1 MAKVTLTPALAL
13 EYQQLF
19 STMEVNPDH
28 FGDVD
33 KIVAKILPEKTK
45 YEAVARAVKAP
56 WFFVAAIHNMESG
69 LRMDRHLHNG
79 DPLTARTKQVPANRP
94 PTGNPPFSWQESA
107 VDALKLRKIDAV
119 STWNLERILYEL
131 EGYNGWGY
139 RLYHQ
144 HVKSPYLWSFSNHYT
159 RGKYVADGTWS
170 DTARSQ
176 QCGAVVIIRRLEQR
190 GDIAPL
196 TTQARSREVP
206 LRYSSREVDRAADLQ
221 RFLNTFPGIAVRVDG
236 KPGEKTS
243 DAVKQLFGV
252 YLHGDPRTPNA

>member
-1 MAKVTLTPALAL
+1 
-13 EYQQLF
+13 
-19 STMEVNPDH
+19 
-28 FGDVD
+28 
-33 KIVAKILPEKTK
+33 
-45 YEAVARAVKAP
+45 
-56 WFFVAAIHNMESG
+56 
-69 LRMDRHLHNG
+69 
-79 DPLTARTKQVPANRP
+79 
-94 PTGNPPFSWQESA
+94 
-107 VDALKLRKIDAV
+107 V

-139 RLYHQ
+139 RLYHP

-176 QCGAVVIIRRLEQR
+176 QCGAAVIIKRLEQK

-196 TTQARSREVP
+196 TTHARVREVP
-206 LRYSSREVDRAADLQ
+206 LRYSNREIDRAADLQ

-252 YLHGDPRTPNA
+252 YLQGDPRFPNA